1 MEELARIDENAE
13 SKKESLEEGEGD
25 MDEMHAGLST
35 RDLEQLVTVGTLQDD
50 GLLQVPYVARCVF
63 CTQQTLFTEMPTKKS
78 NRICMRVIGTRV
90 LRGAR
95 VERRCRQKSKA
106 RAFVMFT
113 KEIARTDQNAKC
125 KRDFKDTNASLADD
139 EVQLGKLC
147 PQGRQSIFS
156 KKPCLSTKEFAST
169 GEKVGKSN
177 SIEIQT
183 AEEKGQKHKRR
194 ETRSAPHAAFNTLQ
208 LCFEEESLEELARI
222 DENAES
228 KKESL
233 EEGEGDMDEMH
244 AGLSTR

>member
-1 MEELARIDENAE
+1 
-13 SKKESLEEGEGD
+13 
-25 MDEMHAGLST
+25 
-35 RDLEQLVTVGTLQDD
+35 
-50 GLLQVPYVARCVF
+50 
-63 CTQQTLFTEMPTKKS
+63 
-78 NRICMRVIGTRV
+78 
-90 LRGAR
+90 
-95 VERRCRQKSKA
+95 
-106 RAFVMFT
+106 MFT

-244 AGLSTR
+244 AGLSTRDLEQLVTVGTLQDDGLLQVPYVARCVFCTQQTLFTEMPTKKSNRICMRVIGTRVVRGARVERRCRQKSKARAFVMFTKEIARTDQNAKCKRD